1 VRGSFVFL
9 DKKNYKSSTIP
20 LEGKEYI
27 CIERLICL
35 FLLLTQLMTELPLK
49 FEKSKADY
57 GSALVFLDWFFLL
70 CLDFDRGVLVI
81 LGLRVLLKKNHLF
94 YMFF

>member
-1 VRGSFVFL
+1 
-9 DKKNYKSSTIP
+9 
-20 LEGKEYI
+20 
-27 CIERLICL
+27 
-35 FLLLTQLMTELPLK
+35 MTELPLK
-49 FEKSKADY
+49 FEKSKADC

-81 LGLRVLLKKNHLF
+81 LGLRVLLKKNHPF

>member
-1 VRGSFVFL
+1 
-9 DKKNYKSSTIP
+9 
-20 LEGKEYI
+20 LEGKVYI
-27 CIERLICL
+27 YIERLICL

-49 FEKSKADY
+49 FEKSKADC

-81 LGLRVLLKKNHLF
+81 LGLRVLLKKNHPF